1 MKLKRPQLSKMYK
14 KQIDD
19 LYKQVNAKFNAR
31 G

>member
-19 LYKQVNAKFNAR
+19 LYKQVNAKLNAR